1 MVKAK
6 RRAQGAKGKEERIF
20 DRKEHK
26 GHKGRESLLKEYRDL
41 ITKGRATA
49 LRVESGDEGFG
60 VQWVGHDKAFFHRKG
75 HKGHKVF
82 KTFKMFKT

>member
-1 MVKAK
+1 LTAK
-6 RRAQGAKGKEERIF
+6 NTKVTKEE
-20 DRKEHK
+20 KV
-26 GHKGRESLLKEYRDL
+26 SLKNTEDL

-82 KTFKMFKT
+82 KSFKMFKS